1 VTPTPTETATQGPT
15 VHPTTVGPTDPGG
28 GIAFTGAPSVLPMGA
43 LALALLTT
51 GTGLMWIGHRRRRE
65 DDPS

>member
-1 VTPTPTETATQGPT
+1 
-15 VHPTTVGPTDPGG
+15 
-28 GIAFTGAPSVLPMGA
+28 MGA